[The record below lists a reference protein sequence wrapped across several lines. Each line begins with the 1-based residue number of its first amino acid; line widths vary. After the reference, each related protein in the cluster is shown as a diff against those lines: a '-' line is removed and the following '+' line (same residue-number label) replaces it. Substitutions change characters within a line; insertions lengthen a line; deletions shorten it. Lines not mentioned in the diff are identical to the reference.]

1 MDDSEQR
8 WKQLVKAAKPAL
20 EESEAPPPKEFG
32 NRIAKLRNSI
42 RALAL
47 TLTWRR
53 WSILAA
59 LLAALVFAI
68 LFWLLRDETPDRPPL
83 IQPEPPAHPATP

>member
-1 MDDSEQR
+1 MDDPEQR

-20 EESEAPPPKEFG
+20 EENEAPPPKEFG
-32 NRIAKLRNSI
+32 HRMARLRSSI

-47 TLTWRR
+47 ALTWKR

-59 LLAALVFAI
+59 ILAALVFVI
-68 LFWLLRDETPDRPPL
+68 LFWLLREETPERPPI
-83 IQPEPPAHPATP
+83 IQPEPPSHPAAP

>member
-8 WKQLVKAAKPAL
+8 WNKLVKAAKPAL
-20 EESEAPPPKEFG
+20 DDNDAPPPQEFG
-32 NRIAKLRNSI
+32 NRIAKLRHSI

-47 TLTWRR
+47 AMTWKR

-59 LLAALVFAI
+59 ILAALMLGIVYWIVSREDA
-68 LFWLLRDETPDRPPL
+68 ERPPI
-83 IQPEPPAHPATP
+83 IQPEPPTHPTAS